1 MYWAKFIFLLYAFF
15 YCLLG
20 FAHDVPKVD
29 SLRRVLTT
37 SLTDSLKVVLLS
49 NLASEIQQTSPAD
62 ALEYAQQAIVL
73 ARKHT
78 MLRHLVECM
87 QTKGII
93 YYQQEHY
100 PFALHYLLESLE
112 IANQMNYA
120 EAKINAFKWISR
132 VYAKQN
138 NFNQSLDYANQQLH
152 TAEVLRDRRETARAL
167 MNVALIY
174 LDQNN
179 IQKSVYFFHKAI
191 PIFKTLGEQRHLA
204 DAYINLANVYMSQ
217 KNFAKALELC
227 KEAHQIYQQLDWQ
240 KGIILTYQNY
250 GEIYL
255 AIGDYHQAIQYYQAA
270 TALQD
275 TIQDNI
281 GKVYTMNQ
289 LATTFLAAKRL
300 TDAMITAQNSL
311 FLAQRL
317 EELGGM
323 RDAYATLYL
332 IFKKKGEP
340 VKALYFYELER
351 KISDSI
357 FNEERDRLLMV
368 MHKNYE
374 VEKHQEKVYE
384 LTEHKEQQ
392 DLELA
397 KQILIRNILFFSFL
411 GISVLSFFLL
421 KSNVQKKH
429 INQKLIQKNDEIAHI
444 NQALEEKVAEIAR
457 MNQELEEKVA
467 ERTAELAKTIEKLS
481 EQNHDLA
488 EFAHIVSHQLRQPLA
503 RAAGLLNVMELSS
516 PDLEYTKLLRLS
528 LEGLDKVIHHLNE
541 ILQVKNSITQHY
553 EVIDL
558 TEELNKVLHK
568 QLGNDLI
575 ENEVNLVVENALVDG
590 HILSVRKYI
599 NSILYHLVS
608 NTIKY
613 KDPVKPLTVQI
624 RLTEPTLDTILIQ
637 VQDNGLGIP
646 DVNKLF
652 RLYQRQHFHV
662 EGIGLGLYL
671 VQTQLKVI
679 GGTISVES
687 EQGKGATFEVLLKR
701 G

>member
-1 MYWAKFIFLLYAFF
+1 MCRAKFILLLYVFF

-20 FAHDVPKVD
+20 FAHDIPKVD

-49 NLASEIQQTSPAD
+49 NLASEVQQTSPAD

-78 MLRHLVECM
+78 MHRYLVECM
-87 QTKGII
+87 QTKGVV

-112 IANQMNYA
+112 IANQMNYN
-120 EAKINAFKWISR
+120 EAKINAFKWIAR

-152 TAEVLRDRRETARAL
+152 TAELLRDRTATAIAL
-167 MNVALIY
+167 MNLALIY
-174 LDQNN
+174 LDQHN

-217 KNFAKALELC
+217 KNFGKALELC
-227 KEAHQIYQQLDWQ
+227 KEAHQLYISLDWQ
-240 KGIILTYQNY
+240 KGIALTYHNY

-255 AIGDYHQAIQYYQAA
+255 ATGNYEKAIGYFQQVI
-270 TALQD
+270 ALQD
-275 TIQDNI
+275 TIQDNL
-281 GKVYTMNQ
+281 GKVNALNQ
-289 LATTFLAAKRL
+289 LANTFLAAKKL
-300 TDAMITAQNSL
+300 TDAMITAENSL

-323 RDAYATLYL
+323 RDAYATLYR
-332 IFKKKGEP
+332 IFKTKGEP

-351 KISDSI
+351 KMSDSI
-357 FNEERDRLLMV
+357 FNEKRDRLLMV

-374 VEKHQEKVYE
+374 VEKHQKQ
-384 LTEHKEQQ
+384 LNILSEHKEKQAIE
-392 DLELA
+392 LE
-397 KQILIRNILFFSFL
+397 KQIWIRNILFCSFL
-411 GISVLSFFLL
+411 GISVLSFLLL
-421 KSNVQKKH
+421 KSNVQNKH
-429 INQKLIQKNDEIAHI
+429 INKELVQRN
-444 NQALEEKVAEIAR
+444 AEIAR

-488 EFAHIVSHQLRQPLA
+488 EFAHIVSHQLRQPLS
-503 RAAGLLNVMELSS
+503 RAAGLLNVMELSV
-516 PDLEYTKLLRLS
+516 PDLEYIKLLRNS

-553 EVIDL
+553 EIIDII
-558 TEELNKVLHK
+558 EELNKVLHQ
-568 QLGNDLI
+568 QLSNELI
-575 ENEVNLVVENALVDG
+575 ENEVNLMVENRLTDS
-590 HILSVRKYI
+590 HISSVRKYI
-599 NSILYHLVS
+599 NSILYHLIS

-613 KDPVKPLTVQI
+613 RDPVKPLTVQI
-624 RLTEPTLDTILIQ
+624 KLTEPTSDTILIR

-662 EGIGLGLYL
+662 EGVGLGLYL
-671 VQTQLKVI
+671 VQTQLKAI

-687 EQGKGATFEVLLKR
+687 EQGRGATFEVLLKR

>member
-1 MYWAKFIFLLYAFF
+1 MYWAKFIFFVYASLV
-15 YCLLG
+15 CVLG
-20 FAHDVPKVD
+20 FSHDIPKVD
-29 SLRRVLTT
+29 SLRHALANK
-37 SLTDSLKVVLLS
+37 LPDSLKVALLS
-49 NLASEIQQTSPAD
+49 HLADEVKQTSPAD
-62 ALEYAQQAIVL
+62 ALEYAQQGIVL
-73 ARKHT
+73 ARKNN
-78 MLRHLVECM
+78 LQRLLVACM
-87 QTKGII
+87 QTKGVV
-93 YYQQEHY
+93 YYEQEHF

-112 IANQMNYA
+112 ISNQLNFPD
-120 EAKINAFKWISR
+120 AKINALKWIAR
-132 VYAKQN
+132 VYAHQS
-138 NFNQSLDYANQQLH
+138 NFQQSLDYANQQLR
-152 TAEVLRDRRETARAL
+152 TAEQLRNRTEIARAL
-167 MNVALIY
+167 TNLALIY
-174 LDQNN
+174 LDQQN
-179 IQKSVYFFHKAI
+179 IQKSIYFFHKAI

-227 KEAHQIYQQLDWQ
+227 KEAHQLYQKLDWQ

-250 GEIYL
+250 GEIHL
-255 AIGDYHQAIQYYQAA
+255 AIGNYDQAIKYYQEAI
-270 TALQD
+270 ALQD

-289 LATTFLAAKRL
+289 LAITFLAAKKL
-300 TDAMITAQNSL
+300 TDAMITAENSL

-332 IFKKKGEP
+332 IFKRKGEP
-340 VKALYFYELER
+340 IKALYFYELER

-374 VEKHQEKVYE
+374 VEKHQHQ
-384 LTEHKEQQ
+384 LNILSEHKEKQ
-392 DLELA
+392 DVELE
-397 KQILIRNILFFSFL
+397 KQIWIRNILFFSFL
-411 GISVLSFFLL
+411 GISLLSFLLL
-421 KSNVQKKH
+421 KSNIQNKY
-429 INQKLIQKNDEIAHI
+429 INKELLQKN
-444 NQALEEKVAEIAR
+444 AEIAR
-457 MNQELEEKVA
+457 MNQELEAKVT

-503 RAAGLLNVMELSS
+503 RAAGLLNVMELSA
-516 PDLEYTKLLRLS
+516 PDLEYTKLLRQS

-553 EVIDL
+553 EVINL

-568 QLGNDLI
+568 QLGNELI
-575 ENEVNLVVENALVDG
+575 ENEVNLTIENEVIDA

-613 KDPVKPLTVQI
+613 KDPVKPLNVQI
-624 RLTEPTLDTILIQ
+624 KLTEPDLDTIAIEIK
-637 VQDNGLGIP
+637 DNGLGIP

-671 VQTQLKVI
+671 VQTQLKAI

-687 EQGKGATFEVLLKR
+687 EQGEGAMFEVLLKR

>member
-1 MYWAKFIFLLYAFF
+1 
-15 YCLLG
+15 
-20 FAHDVPKVD
+20 
-29 SLRRVLTT
+29 
-37 SLTDSLKVVLLS
+37 
-49 NLASEIQQTSPAD
+49 
-62 ALEYAQQAIVL
+62 
-73 ARKHT
+73 
-78 MLRHLVECM
+78 
-87 QTKGII
+87 
-93 YYQQEHY
+93 
-100 PFALHYLLESLE
+100 
-112 IANQMNYA
+112 
-120 EAKINAFKWISR
+120 
-132 VYAKQN
+132 
-138 NFNQSLDYANQQLH
+138 SLDYANQQLH
-152 TAEVLRDRRETARAL
+152 TAELLRDRTAIARAL
-167 MNVALIY
+167 MNLALIY
-174 LDQNN
+174 LDQQN
-179 IQKSVYFFHKAI
+179 IQKSIYFFHKAI
-191 PIFKTLGEQRHLA
+191 PIFKALGELRHLA

-255 AIGDYHQAIQYYQAA
+255 AIGDYDQAIQYYQAA

-289 LATTFLAAKRL
+289 LATTFVAAKQL
-300 TDAMITAQNSL
+300 TDAMITAENAL
-311 FLAQRL
+311 FLAKKL
-317 EELGGM
+317 DELGGM

-332 IFKKKGEP
+332 IFKTKGEP

-351 KISDSI
+351 KISDGI

-374 VEKHQEKVYE
+374 VKKHQEKLHE
-384 LTEHKEQQ
+384 LTEDKQQ
-392 DLELA
+392 QNLELA
-397 KQILIRNILFFSFL
+397 KQIGLRNILFYSFL

-429 INQKLIQKNDEIAHI
+429 INKELVRKN
-444 NQALEEKVAEIAR
+444 AEIAR

-481 EQNHDLA
+481 EQNHDLS

-503 RAAGLLNVMELSS
+503 RAEGLLNVMELSA
-516 PDLEYTKLLRLS
+516 PELEYTKLLRQS
-528 LEGLDKVIHHLNE
+528 LEGFDKVIHHLNE

-558 TEELNKVLHK
+558 AEELNKVLHK
-568 QLGNDLI
+568 QLGNEVID
-575 ENEVNLVVENALVDG
+575 NEVNLVVENDLVDG

-599 NSILYHLVS
+599 NSILYHLIS

-613 KDPVKPLTVQI
+613 KDPLKPLNVHI
-624 RLTEPTLDTILIQ
+624 KLTEPTLDTILLQ

-662 EGIGLGLYL
+662 EGIGLG
-671 VQTQLKVI
+671 
-679 GGTISVES
+679 
-687 EQGKGATFEVLLKR
+687 
-701 G
+701 